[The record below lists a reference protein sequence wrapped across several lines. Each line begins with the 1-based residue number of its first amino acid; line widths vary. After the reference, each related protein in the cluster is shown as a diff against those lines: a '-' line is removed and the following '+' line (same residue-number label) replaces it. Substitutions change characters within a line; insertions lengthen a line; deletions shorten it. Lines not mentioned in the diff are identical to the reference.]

1 MSHELYISDWCRKAG
16 YTPEN
21 DYDPRYYDAGGSMSM
36 DDLCYIG
43 EEFGYDSFSIP
54 IDTVLYTENPNVMR
68 YMQDDAL
75 IAPMWFDV
83 CGDDVNTVDELHKSG
98 WTW

>member
-21 DYDPRYYDAGGSMSM
+21 DYDPRYYDTDVSLSM
-36 DDLCYIG
+36 DDLYHIG

-54 IDTVLYTENPNVMR
+54 VDTVLYTENPNVMR
-68 YMQDDAL
+68 YIQDDAH

-98 WTW
+98 WEW

>member
-21 DYDPRYYDAGGSMSM
+21 DYDPRYYYAGGGLSM
-36 DDLCYIG
+36 DDLRYIG

-54 IDTVLYTENPNVMR
+54 LDTVLYTENTNVMR

-83 CGDDVNTVDELHKSG
+83 CGDDIDTVDELRKSG
-98 WTW
+98 WAW